1 MPEATS
7 NYLAALAQLTEKVAV
22 ELVYASP
29 GKDDGLLPINSLLTD
44 MEEIAAQSP
53 LLSPMPQALARA
65 RLAVDAA
72 FDKAGFEPLHLQQI
86 TSWVKWMQ
94 AALPLAQLGK
104 TLPELPVADA
114 ISSTAATPAT
124 FSSAAV
130 TTSAPGALPPE
141 EELVM
146 NIESDGDLLRE
157 FLNESGEHLQ
167 NIELGVLTLEE
178 NPTDADTLNS
188 IFRAFH
194 TFKGG
199 SGFLNLL
206 PMKNLAHELE
216 SLLDLARNHKLT
228 VNSEIINV
236 ILDGGDTLKKY
247 VAEMG
252 AQLGG
257 QKPVGPIVVP
267 AQALLARVRVYLQN
281 PGAPAA
287 ASAPP
292 PVSAPVTPVAPV
304 ASTVAAAAA
313 AAPAPIATPTP
324 APVVAVAPTTPANIV
339 ALPSPAASTA
349 TAKTDSAPAKEKD
362 GGAAK
367 AGTNAVVKVDTQKLD
382 SLVDLVG
389 EMVIAQSLIA
399 ADKDLSALQSQTLTR
414 NLAQLGRIT
423 NELQRTAMSMRMVP
437 IRSTFQKM
445 TRLVRD
451 TAAKINKQ
459 AELVMEGE
467 DTELDRTIVEEISD
481 PLIHMVRNSVD
492 HGIETPEARVA
503 RGKPASGTVRL
514 RAFHQGGNIV
524 IEIKDDGAGLNKER
538 LVAKAIEK
546 GIIKEGDQLSDKEI
560 FNLIFAPGFSTA
572 AVITD
577 ISGRGVGMDVVRKNI
592 DKLRGKIEIQSVLGQ
607 GSTFT
612 IYLPL
617 TLAIIDGLIVSVG
630 GERYILPTLSV
641 RESFRPMA
649 QMLSTVHERGEMVN
663 VRGRLSPLLRL
674 YDHFGVKPES
684 PNPTEGILVVI
695 EADGADRCIL
705 VDRLLGK
712 QEVVIK
718 SLGETFKQNPALA
731 GAAILGD
738 GRVGLILDV
747 NALVKLKSTPALAK
761 AA

>member
-1 MPEATS
+1 M
-7 NYLAALAQLTEKVAV
+7 N
-22 ELVYASP
+22 
-29 GKDDGLLPINSLLTD
+29 LLTIHLPQKYKAK
-44 MEEIAAQSP
+44 IAHPGNSF
-53 LLSPMPQALARA
+53 LSL
-65 RLAVDAA
+65 
-72 FDKAGFEPLHLQQI
+72 
-86 TSWVKWMQ
+86 
-94 AALPLAQLGK
+94 
-104 TLPELPVADA
+104 TLCR
-114 ISSTAATPAT
+114 T
-124 FSSAAV
+124 
-130 TTSAPGALPPE
+130 
-141 EELVM
+141 
-146 NIESDGDLLRE
+146 R
-157 FLNESGEHLQ
+157 EHLQ

-228 VNSEIINV
+228 VNSDIINV
-236 ILDGGDTLKKY
+236 ILEGGDTLKKFI
-247 VAEMG
+247 AEMN
-252 AQLGG
+252 QQISGG
-257 QKPVGPIVVP
+257 KPAGPIVVP
-267 AQALLARVRVYLQN
+267 AQALLVRVRAFLHHPESTATVAK
-281 PGAPAA
+281 PASTPAPAPA
-287 ASAPP
+287 TVAVPAPAN
-292 PVSAPVTPVAPV
+292 APVTAAPALANAAAPV
-304 ASTVAAAAA
+304 A
-313 AAPAPIATPTP
+313 ATP
-324 APVVAVAPTTPANIV
+324 VVSSE
-339 ALPSPAASTA
+339 PSKP
-349 TAKTDSAPAKEKD
+349 APAKADAAAHKD
-362 GGAAK
+362 SGAAK
-367 AGTNAVVKVDTQKLD
+367 SGANAVVKVDTQKLD

-399 ADKDLSALQSQTLTR
+399 QDKDLASLQSQKLAR

-423 NELQRTAMSMRMVP
+423 NDLQRTAMSMRMVP
-437 IRSTFQKM
+437 IRATFQKM

-451 TAAKINKQ
+451 TAAKIGKQ
-459 AELVMEGE
+459 AELVLEGE

-492 HGIETPEARVA
+492 HGIESPDVRVA
-503 RGKPASGTVRL
+503 KGKPASGTVQL

-546 GIIKEGDQLSDKEI
+546 GIIKAGEQLSEKEI

-592 DKLRGKIEIQSVLGQ
+592 DKLRGKIDISSTLGHGSV
-607 GSTFT
+607 FT
-612 IYLPL
+612 ISLPL
-617 TLAIIDGLIVSVG
+617 TLAIIDGLVVSVG
-630 GERYILPTLSV
+630 TERYILPTLSV
-641 RESFRPMA
+641 RESFRPT
-649 QMLSTVHERGEMVN
+649 QDMLSTVHERGEMVN

-674 YDHFGVKPES
+674 YEHFDVTPES
-684 PNPTEGILVVI
+684 QDPTQSIVVVV
-695 EADGADRCIL
+695 EADGADRCVQ

-718 SLGETFKQNPALA
+718 SLGDTFKRNPSLA
-731 GAAILGD
+731 GGAILGD

-747 NALVKLKSTPALAK
+747 NSLVKLRTESQATK

>member
-1 MPEATS
+1 MPEPTS
-7 NYLAALAQLTEKVAV
+7 NYLAALAQLAEKVAV
-22 ELVYASP
+22 ELVYATA
-29 GKDDGLLPINSLLTD
+29 GRDDGLLPVNSLLAE
-44 MEEIAAQSP
+44 MEEIGANSP
-53 LLSPMPQALARA
+53 LLSPLPQALARA
-65 RLAVDAA
+65 RGIVDVAFERAA
-72 FDKAGFEPLHLQQI
+72 FDAAQVEQLRV
-86 TSWVKWMQ
+86 WVNWMQ
-94 AALPLAQLGK
+94 RALTLAQAGRELPALPA
-104 TLPELPVADA
+104 E
-114 ISSTAATPAT
+114 TAATGAAAPAPAPAAT
-124 FSSAAV
+124 ASA
-130 TTSAPGALPPE
+130 TPAPSVELPPE
-141 EELVM
+141 EALEM

-157 FLNESGEHLQ
+157 FINESGEHLQ

-228 VNSEIINV
+228 VNSGIINV
-236 ILDGGDTLKKY
+236 ILEGGDTLKKFI
-247 VAEMG
+247 AEMNQQISG
-252 AQLGG
+252 AR
-257 QKPVGPIVVP
+257 PRGPIVVP
-267 AQALLARVRVYLQN
+267 AQALLARVRTFLHG
-281 PGAPAA
+281 PDSAPAPKAPTPASAPAPAA
-287 ASAPP
+287 PTVAPAA
-292 PVSAPVTPVAPV
+292 PVSVT
-304 ASTVAAAAA
+304 A
-313 AAPAPIATPTP
+313 AAPAPAPASTP
-324 APVVAVAPTTPANIV
+324 APK
-339 ALPSPAASTA
+339 AAA
-349 TAKTDSAPAKEKD
+349 AKTESAGIKDAPGAKP
-362 GGAAK
+362 GS
-367 AGTNAVVKVDTQKLD
+367 NAVVKVDTQKLD

-399 ADKDLSALQSQTLTR
+399 QDRDLGTLQSQKLAR

-437 IRSTFQKM
+437 IRATFQKM

-451 TAAKINKQ
+451 TAAKIGKQ

-492 HGIETPEARVA
+492 HGIETPDVRVA
-503 RGKPASGTVRL
+503 KGKPAAGTVLL

-524 IEIKDDGAGLNKER
+524 IEIRDDGAGLNKER
-538 LVAKAIEK
+538 LVAKAVEK
-546 GIIKEGDQLSDKEI
+546 GIIKPTDQLSEKEI

-592 DKLRGKIEIQSVLGQ
+592 DKLRGKIDISSTLGQ
-607 GSTFT
+607 GSVFT
-612 IYLPL
+612 ISLPL
-617 TLAIIDGLIVSVG
+617 TLAIIDGLVVSVG
-630 GERYILPTLSV
+630 SERYILPTLSI
-641 RESFRPMA
+641 RESFRPT
-649 QMLSTVHERGEMVN
+649 QDMLSTVHERGEMVN

-674 YDHFGVKPES
+674 YEHFDVAPES
-684 PNPTEGILVVI
+684 KNPIESIVVVV
-695 EADGADRCIL
+695 EADGADRCVQ

-718 SLGETFKQNPALA
+718 SLGETFKRNPSLA
-731 GAAILGD
+731 GGAILGD

-747 NALVKLKSTPALAK
+747 NSLVKLKTGPQ
-761 AA
+761 AAVSA

>member
-1 MPEATS
+1 MPEPTS
-7 NYLAALAQLTEKVAV
+7 NYLAALAQLAEKVAV
-22 ELVYASP
+22 ELVYATA
-29 GKDDGLLPINSLLTD
+29 GRDDGLLPVNSLLAE
-44 MEEIAAQSP
+44 MEEIGANSP
-53 LLSPMPQALARA
+53 LLSPLPQALARA
-65 RLAVDAA
+65 RGIVDVAFERAA
-72 FDKAGFEPLHLQQI
+72 FDAAQVEQLRV
-86 TSWVKWMQ
+86 WVNWMQ
-94 AALPLAQLGK
+94 HALTLAQAGRELPALPA
-104 TLPELPVADA
+104 E
-114 ISSTAATPAT
+114 TAATGAAAPAPAPAANA
-124 FSSAAV
+124 SA
-130 TTSAPGALPPE
+130 TPAPSGELPPE
-141 EELVM
+141 EALEM

-157 FLNESGEHLQ
+157 FINESGEHLQ

-228 VNSEIINV
+228 VNSGIINV
-236 ILDGGDTLKKY
+236 ILEGGDTLKKFI
-247 VAEMG
+247 AEMNQLISG
-252 AQLGG
+252 AR
-257 QKPVGPIVVP
+257 PRGPIVVP
-267 AQALLARVRVYLQN
+267 AQALLAPVRTFLHG
-281 PGAPAA
+281 PDSAPAPKAPTPASAPAPAA
-287 ASAPP
+287 P
-292 PVSAPVTPVAPV
+292 TVAP
-304 ASTVAAAAA
+304 
-313 AAPAPIATPTP
+313 AAPAPAPASTP
-324 APVVAVAPTTPANIV
+324 APK
-339 ALPSPAASTA
+339 AA
-349 TAKTDSAPAKEKD
+349 AKTESVGIKDAPGAKP
-362 GGAAK
+362 GS
-367 AGTNAVVKVDTQKLD
+367 NAVVKVDTQKLD

-399 ADKDLSALQSQTLTR
+399 QDRDLGTLQSQKLAR

-437 IRSTFQKM
+437 IRATFQKM

-451 TAAKINKQ
+451 TAAKIGKQ

-492 HGIETPEARVA
+492 HGIETPDVRVA
-503 RGKPASGTVRL
+503 KGKPAAGTVLL

-524 IEIKDDGAGLNKER
+524 IEIRDDGAGLNKER
-538 LVAKAIEK
+538 LVAKAVEK
-546 GIIKEGDQLSDKEI
+546 GIIKPTDQLSEKEI

-592 DKLRGKIEIQSVLGQ
+592 DKLRGKIDISSTLGQ
-607 GSTFT
+607 GSVFT
-612 IYLPL
+612 ISLPL
-617 TLAIIDGLIVSVG
+617 TLAIIDGLVVSVG
-630 GERYILPTLSV
+630 SERYILPTLSI
-641 RESFRPMA
+641 RESFRPT
-649 QMLSTVHERGEMVN
+649 QDMLSTVHERGEMVN

-674 YDHFGVKPES
+674 YEHFDVAPES
-684 PNPTEGILVVI
+684 KNPIESIVVVV
-695 EADGADRCIL
+695 EADGADRCVQ

-718 SLGETFKQNPALA
+718 SLGETFKRNPSLA
-731 GAAILGD
+731 GGAILGD

-747 NALVKLKSTPALAK
+747 NSLVKLKTGPQ
-761 AA
+761 AAVSA

>member
-1 MPEATS
+1 MAESTT
-7 NYLAALAQLTEKVAV
+7 NYLSALAQLTEKVAI
-22 ELVYASP
+22 ELVYTSP
-29 GKDDGLLPINSLLTD
+29 GKDDGLLPINSLLSE

-53 LLSPMPQALARA
+53 LLSPLPQGLNRA
-65 RLAVDAA
+65 RQAVDAA
-72 FDKAGFEPLHLQQI
+72 FERGGFEATQLHDI
-86 TSWVKWMQ
+86 TEWVKWMQ
-94 AALPLAQLGK
+94 EALPLAQAGNA
-104 TLPELPVADA
+104 LPELPPPDTAGAGISA
-114 ISSTAATPAT
+114 ISISPAA
-124 FSSAAV
+124 AAEIV
-130 TTSAPGALPPE
+130 PSGMPPE
-141 EELVM
+141 EELLM
-146 NIESDGDLLRE
+146 NVEGDGDLLRE

-216 SLLDLARNHKLT
+216 SLLDLARNHKLN

-236 ILDGGDTLKKY
+236 ILEGGDTLKKY
-247 VAEMG
+247 IAEMG

-281 PGAPAA
+281 PGATTVVAPAA
-287 ASAPP
+287 ASSRVDAGQQVGASNRSP
-292 PVSAPVTPVAPV
+292 APV
-304 ASTVAAAAA
+304 AAPGSVVPTPTNVIPLTTPSNESTAPVPSQMSKPGSSVSRE
-313 AAPAPIATPTP
+313 AAPAR
-324 APVVAVAPTTPANIV
+324 
-339 ALPSPAASTA
+339 
-349 TAKTDSAPAKEKD
+349 
-362 GGAAK
+362 

-382 SLVDLVG
+382 ALVDLVG

-399 ADKDLSALQSQTLTR
+399 ADKDLASLQSQKLMR

-437 IRSTFQKM
+437 IRATFQKM

-451 TAAKINKQ
+451 TAAKIGKQ
-459 AELVMEGE
+459 AELTMEGE

-492 HGIETPEARVA
+492 HGIEPPDVRITN
-503 RGKPASGTVRL
+503 GKPAAGTVRL
-514 RAFHQGGNIV
+514 RSFHQGGNIV
-524 IEIKDDGAGLNKER
+524 IEIKDDGAGLNKDR
-538 LVAKAIEK
+538 LLAKAIEK
-546 GIIKEGDQLSDKEI
+546 GIVKQSEQLSEKEI

-572 AVITD
+572 AVVTD

-592 DKLRGKIEIQSVLGQ
+592 DKLRGKIEVQSNFGH

-612 IYLPL
+612 IFLPL

-641 RESFRPMA
+641 RESFRPTQ
-649 QMLSTVHERGEMVN
+649 QMLSSVHARGEMVN

-674 YDHFGVKPES
+674 YEHFVVQPES

-747 NALVKLKSTPALAK
+747 NALVKLKGTLSLAD

>member
-1 MPEATS
+1 MRT
-7 NYLAALAQLTEKVAV
+7 
-22 ELVYASP
+22 
-29 GKDDGLLPINSLLTD
+29 
-44 MEEIAAQSP
+44 
-53 LLSPMPQALARA
+53 
-65 RLAVDAA
+65 
-72 FDKAGFEPLHLQQI
+72 
-86 TSWVKWMQ
+86 
-94 AALPLAQLGK
+94 ALPRAQAGAP
-104 TLPELPVADA
+104 LPELPAGP
-114 ISSTAATPAT
+114 STGQPVDTDNTETAGERTGKRERGTATNAQCLLAKSEDSLGMASLDMGPSGT
-124 FSSAAV
+124 GEGPFLI
-130 TTSAPGALPPE
+130 LPPE

-146 NIESDGDLLRE
+146 NVESDGDLLRE

-178 NPTDADTLNS
+178 DPTNADTLNS

-216 SLLDLARNHKLT
+216 SLLDLARNHKLI

-236 ILDGGDTLKKY
+236 ILEGGDTLKKY
-247 VAEMG
+247 IAEMG

-257 QKPVGPIVVP
+257 QKPAGPIVVP
-267 AQALLARVRVYLQN
+267 AQALLARVRVYLQSPSTTSAVTQAPKATAPEAPPVATTVAR
-281 PGAPAA
+281 PGPAPAL
-287 ASAPP
+287 
-292 PVSAPVTPVAPV
+292 
-304 ASTVAAAAA
+304 
-313 AAPAPIATPTP
+313 
-324 APVVAVAPTTPANIV
+324 PANIV
-339 ALPSPAASTA
+339 ALPVPANGP
-349 TAKTDSAPAKEKD
+349 SAPAGPPAPKTESAAGKD
-362 GGAAK
+362 SGPAK
-367 AGTNAVVKVDTQKLD
+367 AGANAVVKVDTQKLD

-389 EMVIAQSLIA
+389 EMVIAQSLVA
-399 ADKDLSALQSQTLTR
+399 ADKDLTSLQSQKLTR

-437 IRSTFQKM
+437 IRATFQKM

-451 TAAKINKQ
+451 TAAKIGKQ
-459 AELVMEGE
+459 AELTMEGE
-467 DTELDRTIVEEISD
+467 DTELDRTIVEELSD

-492 HGIETPEARVA
+492 HGIETPAARVA
-503 RGKPASGTVRL
+503 KGKPALGTVRL
-514 RAFHQGGNIV
+514 RAFHQGGTIV

-538 LVAKAIEK
+538 LLAKAMEK
-546 GIIKEGDQLSDKEI
+546 GIVKEGGQLSEKEI

-592 DKLRGKIEIQSVLGQ
+592 DKLRGKIDIQSTPGQ

-641 RESFRPMA
+641 RESFRPTV

-674 YDHFGVKPES
+674 YEHFAVKPES

-695 EADGADRCIL
+695 EADGADRCLL

-747 NALVKLKSTPALAK
+747 NALVHLKNTPFPK